1 MADQTN
7 VPNSPAWKKPSD
19 IMKVRL
25 KKQRASS
32 VDSFQA
38 LKNKTVPRNR
48 FSSSEEE
55 SNNRRGKRR
64 NPFGQDGTPPARRR
78 VSQKSSDDE
87 KVNEQGN
94 EPDLKRED
102 SREEE
107 SGAEGVSLFQALDSE
122 NDKVWYNFIQTSQS
136 WFNHA
141 ATLLK
146 LTSNRTFLTW
156 KL

>member
-7 VPNSPAWKKPSD
+7 VANSPAWKKPSD

-48 FSSSEEE
+48 FSSSEDER
-55 SNNRRGKRR
+55 NNRHGKRR
-64 NPFGQDGTPPARRR
+64 NPFGQDGAPPARRR
-78 VSQKSSDDE
+78 VSQKSTDDE
-87 KVNEQGN
+87 KVIEQES
-94 EPDLKRED
+94 EPGLKRGD

-107 SGAEGVSLFQALDSE
+107 SGTEGVSLFQALDSE
-122 NDKVWYNFIQTSQS
+122 NTKV
-136 WFNHA
+136 
-141 ATLLK
+141 
-146 LTSNRTFLTW
+146 
-156 KL
+156 